1 MEPNSWNLLYFS
13 EAKVQNLYDLGISL
27 LRLQSQTIDETF
39 GHSLEEIEKYL
50 MDINVWNSF
59 NDYIHIKVY
68 TMFIW
73 DVNTTTIK
81 HFEFHYNESGE
92 EKRERERE
100 IMNVNAFELTI
111 I

>member
-1 MEPNSWNLLYFS
+1 
-13 EAKVQNLYDLGISL
+13 
-27 LRLQSQTIDETF
+27 
-39 GHSLEEIEKYL
+39 
-50 MDINVWNSF
+50 
-59 NDYIHIKVY
+59 
-68 TMFIW
+68 MFIW

-111 I
+111 IWTNTIHKLCMDVCSECDCIYENSYLRVFLQIGKKKTEMRTKEKLEHE